1 MQTPF
6 KTFLGLLLLLVA
18 FHARCADIAEKV
30 IDVPTRPGVSV
41 RMLVLS
47 PPNPKAA
54 VLLFP
59 GGHGG
64 LQIFPNGSMQWGAGN
79 FLVRSRQLFAERGLL
94 VAVVDAPSDRQA
106 KPFLNGFRFSAEH
119 GEDIKALIGWMRNQ
133 TPVPVWLVGTS
144 RGTLSAAYAATAL
157 QGADGPD
164 GLVLTSSIVGDNK
177 EVSSVLALPLGKIR
191 VPTLVVHHEQDGCR
205 VCAYSEV
212 PTLMAKLDGAP
223 RKELMSVQ
231 GGESKGDPCEAFAHH
246 GFNGVEGKVVKQLA
260 EWILAK

>member
-6 KTFLGLLLLLVA
+6 KTILGLLLLIVA
-18 FHARCADIAEKV
+18 VNARCADMAEKV

-54 VLLFP
+54 VLLIP

-64 LQIFPNGSMQWGAGN
+64 LQIAPSGSLQWGAGN
-79 FLVRSRQLFAERGLL
+79 FLVRSRQLFAEQGLL
-94 VAVVDAPSDRQA
+94 VAVMDAPSDRQA

-119 GEDIKALIGWMRNQ
+119 SEDIKALIGWMRSQ
-133 TPVPVWLVGTS
+133 TQAPVWLIGTS

-157 QGADGPD
+157 QGTDGPD
-164 GLVLTSSIVGDNK
+164 GLVLTSSIVGDIK
-177 EVSSVLALPLGKIR
+177 EGSSVLALPLGKIR
-191 VPTLVVHHEQDGCR
+191 IPTLVIHHEQDGCH
-205 VCAYSEV
+205 VCAFSEV
-212 PTLMAKLDGAP
+212 PTLMAKLDGVP
-223 RKELMSVQ
+223 RKELISVQ

-246 GFNGVEGKVVKQLA
+246 GLNGIESKVVKQLA
-260 EWILAK
+260 SWILAK